1 MDSQAQA
8 IVNTMEVLETKPIT
22 DLVSE
27 SVIKVCYVS
36 DKPNP
41 NRTVINYEVGKEIA
55 ASLPGAPVVGFFD
68 KETGDFEQHSRRITI
83 SDGEVHI
90 EDITKPYG
98 FVSPIHQPWYQD
110 FTEDGEIRTY
120 LMCRAYLWTRQYEE
134 AKLAFGKGQSM
145 ELDEH
150 SMSGYY
156 EGDVF
161 VFTSATLDKLCIL
174 GDDYPPCFSGAS
186 IMSTYAKEYDS
197 LAENIQNAIGRRYY
211 IMNGQVKETPATPEK
226 VTLEYALELGWNLNE
241 AIYRQ
246 LDSRGFSGKYSVEG
260 VYTEE
265 GTIFTVLRDCETLE
279 YLRCD
284 VTITSDEKVEMATE
298 FTAVSPTF
306 VPKVATPDTGVP
318 SLGNDPVPMPDDPAT
333 NNSASG
339 TEPAVD
345 PEPATPP
352 EGAGNFATKKK
363 EDEEGS
369 GSGSGSN
376 GDEGSSGGSTDDKKK
391 QDEED
396 SNSGSGSGD
405 GEGGS
410 GSSDDE
416 EKKKKKPATKNAK
429 KKDDE
434 DDDDSED
441 DDDDDEE
448 YQKKRKNCAEGDGA
462 EPDPEAPAIDFAAR
476 IAELEEELEK
486 ANTTIASITEEL
498 NAYKLKDEEMIK
510 AQKEEMI
517 SSYSEMLSED
527 DVKDVREHINEYS
540 LEDIESKLA
549 VTYTRKVRESKKVE
563 NTASGIQVNVNS
575 FSSQNDNLPDYLRDA
590 LEYDASRRLHLQ

>member
-1 MDSQAQA
+1 MDSQG
-8 IVNTMEVLETKPIT
+8 IINTMEVLETKPIT

-41 NRTVINYEVGKEIA
+41 NRTVINYEIGKEIA

-98 FVSPIHQPWYQD
+98 FVSPMHQPWYQD

-211 IMNGQVKETPATPEK
+211 IMNGQVKETPATPVAPEQ

-246 LDSRGFSGKYSVEG
+246 LDSRGFAGKYSIEG
-260 VYTEE
+260 VYRED
-265 GTIFTVLRDCETLE
+265 GTIFTVLRDCETME

-306 VPKVATPDTGVP
+306 VPKAPATDTGVP
-318 SLGNDPVPMPDDPAT
+318 SLGNDPVPTPADPTT
-333 NNSASG
+333 NNTASD
-339 TEPAVD
+339 PVFD

-352 EGAGNFATKKK
+352 EGAGNFEKKKKK
-363 EDEEGS
+363 ENEEGS
-369 GSGSGSN
+369 SGSG
-376 GDEGSSGGSTDDKKK
+376 GDDGSSGGSTDDKKK
-391 QDEED
+391 DEEGSNKSD
-396 SNSGSGSGD
+396 GNSGGN
-405 GEGGS
+405 GEGDS

-429 KKDDE
+429 KDDEDKDE
-434 DDDDSED
+434 DDDDEF
-441 DDDDDEE
+441 
-448 YQKKRKNCAEGDGA
+448 KKKKNCAEGDGT
-462 EPDPEAPAIDFAAR
+462 EPEADPPAIDFAAR
-476 IAELEEELEK
+476 IAELEAQLEA
-486 ANTTIASITEEL
+486 ANTSIASMTEEL
-498 NAYKLKDEEMIK
+498 NAYKLKDEEALK
-510 AQKEEMI
+510 AQKETLI
-517 SSYSEMLSED
+517 SSYSEMLSEEE
-527 DVKDVREHINEYS
+527 VKDVKEHMNEYS

-549 VTYTRKVRESKKVE
+549 VTYTRKVREAKKTE
-563 NTASGIQVNVNS
+563 SLASGIQVNVNS
-575 FSSQNDNLPDYLRDA
+575 FNSQSDNLPDYLKDA
-590 LEYDASRRLHLQ
+590 LEYDQSRRLHLQ